1 MGIARRCVCLMSTV
15 QQMQLETE
23 IIRDPAQLKQLK
35 REWLALA
42 AEIPHVTPFQLPEWG
57 LTWLQHFGSGELRTL
72 LFRCGSRIV
81 GLLPAFI
88 HPWRGQKQM
97 TLIGS
102 GISDYPEPLID
113 PGFANEAI
121 EALGEHLESDSAWQV
136 CEWQDLTE
144 SSPLLHIQP
153 RTAFRTIVK
162 QDIPCTKITLSK
174 TFEEFWNSRP
184 RHVRRNVT
192 RYRRHASEHYAVA
205 FETVTGAVPEL
216 FESFIRLH
224 GNRWQLKGES
234 GMIEE
239 NHSAPFLWEIAKQFE
254 RLKILRFFVLRFNRE
269 IAAIILAW
277 DYRNNLYFYLSGF
290 DPRFAEFRPGQ
301 ILLCECLR
309 YAYSQNCESCDF
321 LRGAEPYKL
330 DWGAVVI
337 PKYRVILTRHRDKP
351 GTQHSFCSSV
361 W

>member
-1 MGIARRCVCLMSTV
+1 
-15 QQMQLETE
+15 MQLETE
-23 IIRDPAQLKQLK
+23 VICDPAQLKELK
-35 REWLALA
+35 QEWLALA
-42 AEIPHVTPFQLPEWG
+42 SRIPQITPFQLPEWM
-57 LTWLQHFGSGELRTL
+57 LTWLQHFGSGELHTL
-72 LFRCGSRIV
+72 VFRRGDQIV
-81 GLLPAFI
+81 GIFPAFI
-88 HPWRGQKQM
+88 HPWREQKQM

-113 PGFANEAI
+113 LSFGREVI
-121 EALGEHLESDSAWQV
+121 EALGWHLESDSKWEI
-136 CEWQDLTE
+136 CEWQDLAE
-144 SSPLLHIQP
+144 SSPLLQIQSHA
-153 RTAFRTIVK
+153 AFRRIVK
-162 QDIPCTKITLSK
+162 PDTPCTKIPLCG
-174 TFEEFWNSRP
+174 TFEEFWSSRP

-205 FETVTGAVPEL
+205 FETVTEAIPEL

-239 NHSAPFLWEIAKQFE
+239 NHSAPFLWEIAKRFE

-330 DWGAVVI
+330 DWGAEVI
-337 PKYRVILTRHRDKP
+337 PKYRVILTRNR
-351 GTQHSFCSSV
+351 TS
-361 W
+361 

>member
-1 MGIARRCVCLMSTV
+1 MNTV
-15 QQMQLETE
+15 QRMQLETE
-23 IIRDPAQLKQLK
+23 VICDPAQLKELK
-35 REWLALA
+35 QEWLALA
-42 AEIPHVTPFQLPEWG
+42 SRIPQITPFQLPEWM
-57 LTWLQHFGSGELRTL
+57 LTWLQHFGSGELHTL
-72 LFRCGSRIV
+72 VFRRGSRIV
-81 GLLPAFI
+81 GLFPAFI
-88 HPWRGQKQM
+88 HQWRGQKQM

-113 PGFANEAI
+113 LSFGREVI
-121 EALGEHLESDSAWQV
+121 EALRWHLESDSKWEV
-136 CEWQDLTE
+136 CEWQDLAE
-144 SSPLLHIQP
+144 SSLLLQIQSHA
-153 RTAFRTIVK
+153 AFRRIVK
-162 QDIPCTKITLSK
+162 PDTPCTKIPLCG
-174 TFEEFWNSRP
+174 TFEEFWSSRP

-205 FETVTGAVPEL
+205 FETVTEAIPEL

-239 NHSAPFLWEIAKQFE
+239 NHSAPFLWEIAKRFE

-330 DWGAVVI
+330 DWGAEVI
-337 PKYRVILTRHRDKP
+337 PKYRVILTRNR
-351 GTQHSFCSSV
+351 TS
-361 W
+361 